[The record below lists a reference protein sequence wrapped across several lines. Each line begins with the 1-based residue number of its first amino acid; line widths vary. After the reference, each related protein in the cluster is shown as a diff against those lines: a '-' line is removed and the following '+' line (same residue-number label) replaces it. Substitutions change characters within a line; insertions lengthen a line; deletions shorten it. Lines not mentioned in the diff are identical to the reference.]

1 MRGHELG
8 VRDIGEVSGGIRKKR
23 IATVDDDGRRARREY
38 EPGMVDGDSKLEHLK
53 SIQSCRDRL
62 GICDRA
68 WCGAGSC
75 ASHGQGSDGTHG
87 MRGYGLGVGDV
98 GAV

>member
-38 EPGMVDGDSKLEHLK
+38 EPGMVDGDSKLEPLR

-62 GICDRA
+62 GVCSGARREGGDRTA
-68 WCGAGSC
+68 RWPP
-75 ASHGQGSDGTHG
+75 SDGTHG